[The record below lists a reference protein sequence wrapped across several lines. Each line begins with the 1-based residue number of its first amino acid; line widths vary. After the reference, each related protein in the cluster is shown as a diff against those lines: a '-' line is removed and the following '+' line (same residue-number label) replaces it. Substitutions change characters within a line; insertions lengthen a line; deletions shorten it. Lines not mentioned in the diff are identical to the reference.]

1 MLDLIH
7 TKPEG
12 TNPWPELV
20 DMVLPKVLAC
30 NTAEKMHEQR
40 DYRTECALQL
50 AAAALRAAG
59 EFTLADNLLNLRF

>member
-1 MLDLIH
+1 MLDRIH
-7 TKPEG
+7 TKSEG

-30 NTAEKMHEQR
+30 NTAEEMQAQR
-40 DYRTECALQL
+40 KHRTECALQL

>member
-1 MLDLIH
+1 MLDRIH

-30 NTAEKMHEQR
+30 NTAEEMQKQR

-50 AAAALRAAG
+50 LSPIHI
-59 EFTLADNLLNLRF
+59 

>member
-1 MLDLIH
+1 MLDRIH

-20 DMVLPKVLAC
+20 DMVLPKVMVC
-30 NTAEKMHEQR
+30 ETAEGMQAQR
-40 DYRTECALQL
+40 KHRTECALQL

-59 EFTLADNLLNLRF
+59 EHTLAENLLD

>member
-1 MLDLIH
+1 MLDRIH

-30 NTAEKMHEQR
+30 NTAEEMQKQR

-50 AAAALRAAG
+50 AAAALRAIG
-59 EFTLADNLLNLRF
+59 EHTLAENLLN